1 MLLQDFIKP
10 LPGHALLDISVCD
23 NGKSKCFGATVKDL
37 TKKDFKK
44 YLDFEVT
51 YACPELASLSYAC
64 THRSEKTCILID
76 LEEKKQ

>member
-10 LPGHALLDISVCD
+10 LPDHTLLDISVCD

-37 TKKDFKK
+37 AKKDFKK

-51 YACPELASLSYAC
+51 YACPELTSLSYAC
-64 THRSEKTCILID
+64 THRPEKACILID
-76 LEEKKQ
+76 LEEKK

>member
-10 LPGHALLDISVCD
+10 LPDHALLDISVCD

-51 YACPELASLSYAC
+51 YACPELTSLSYAC
-64 THRSEKTCILID
+64 TNRPEKTCILID
-76 LEEKKQ
+76 L

>member
-10 LPGHALLDISVCD
+10 LPEYTLLDISVYD
-23 NGKSKCFGATVKDL
+23 NGEGKCFGVTVKDL

-44 YLDFEVT
+44 YLDFDVT
-51 YACPELASLSYAC
+51 YVCPELTSLSYAC

-76 LEEKKQ
+76 LEEKK

>member
-10 LPGHALLDISVCD
+10 FPEHTLLDISVYD
-23 NGKSKCFGATVKDL
+23 NGEGKYFGVIVKDL

-51 YACPELASLSYAC
+51 YACQELTSLSYAC
-64 THRSEKTCILID
+64 TSRPEKTCILID
-76 LEEKKQ
+76 LEEKK

>member
-10 LPGHALLDISVCD
+10 FPDHILLDISVCD
-23 NGKSKCFGATVKDL
+23 TGEGKCFGAAVKDL

-51 YACPELASLSYAC
+51 YACPELTSLSYAC
-64 THRSEKTCILID
+64 TNRSGKTCILID
-76 LEEKKQ
+76 LEEKK

>member
-10 LPGHALLDISVCD
+10 LPGHTLLDISVYD
-23 NGKSKCFGATVKDL
+23 NGKGKCFGVVVKDL

-44 YLDFEVT
+44 YLDFDVT

-64 THRSEKTCILID
+64 ASRSEKTCILID
-76 LEEKKQ
+76 LEEKK

>member
-10 LPGHALLDISVCD
+10 FADHALLDISVCD

-44 YLDFEVT
+44 YLDFDVT
-51 YACPELASLSYAC
+51 YACPELTSLSYAC
-64 THRSEKTCILID
+64 TGRPEKVCTLID
-76 LEEKKQ
+76 LEERK